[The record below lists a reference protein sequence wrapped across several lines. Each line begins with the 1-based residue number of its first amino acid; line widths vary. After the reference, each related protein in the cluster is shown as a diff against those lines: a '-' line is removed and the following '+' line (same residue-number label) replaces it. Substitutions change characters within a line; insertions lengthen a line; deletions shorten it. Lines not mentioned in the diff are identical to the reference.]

1 MGKLD
6 GRVGLITGAAT
17 GIGAAGAKLFAAEG
31 ATVALLDV
39 NVDLGRETVAEIEGD
54 GGRAMF
60 IRGDVSRDDDVR
72 GAVESAVE
80 SFGKLDLLWS
90 NAGIGVWKTVP
101 ETTNEEWERIVG
113 VNLTGTF
120 LVGRYGIP
128 ELIRAG
134 GGTMVATASVSSFV
148 AGRNWAAY
156 CATKGGVLMLVRAMA
171 LDHADDGVRVN
182 CVCPGSVDTPLQM
195 DDLRHRDVPFEQA
208 KREDEAAHPL
218 GRFARP
224 EEIARAALYLSCD
237 DSSFTTGS
245 ALVVDGGLTAQ

>member
-31 ATVALLDV
+31 AALVALDV
-39 NVDLGRETVAEIEGD
+39 NVELGRETVAEIERD
-54 GGRAMF
+54 GGRAVF
-60 IRGDVSRDDDVR
+60 IRGDVSRDDHVR
-72 GAVESAVE
+72 GAVEFAVE

-101 ETTNEEWERIVG
+101 ETTNEEWERILG

-128 ELIRAG
+128 ELVRTG
-134 GGTMVATASVSSFV
+134 GGTMVVTASVSSFV

-156 CATKGGVLMLVRAMA
+156 CATKGGVLMLARAMA

-195 DDLRHRDVPFEQA
+195 DDLRQREVPFEQA
-208 KREDEAAHPL
+208 RREDEAAHPL